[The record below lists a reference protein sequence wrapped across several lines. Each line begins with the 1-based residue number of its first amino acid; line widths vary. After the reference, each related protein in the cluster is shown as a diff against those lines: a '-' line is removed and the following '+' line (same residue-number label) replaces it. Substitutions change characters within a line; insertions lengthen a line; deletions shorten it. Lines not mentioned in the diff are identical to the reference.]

1 MATLQELENAKLVTI
16 DNLSAVKTYIDE
28 NKVQA
33 IEFSLRVDE
42 DGYLI
47 CDYPEGTEPEKC
59 SPDKD
64 GGTIITRLPWASYI

>member
-1 MATLQELENAKLVTI
+1 MKTQVLTENGLNIYDQEI
-16 DNLSAVKTYIDE
+16 KTYINN

-47 CDYPEGTEPEKC
+47 CDYPEGTEP
-59 SPDKD
+59 PDISINEE
-64 GGTIITRLPWASYI
+64 GFLVYTY

>member
-1 MATLQELENAKLVTI
+1 MKTQVLTENGLNIYDQEI
-16 DNLSAVKTYIDE
+16 KTYIDN

-47 CDYPEGTEPEKC
+47 CDYPEGTEP
-59 SPDKD
+59 PDFSINED
-64 GGTIITRLPWASYI
+64 GFLVYTY